1 MLECLA
7 ASPPLCSE
15 ERRALAKEMG
25 PITAPIREWL
35 LSLRNAAAPVRAPH
49 ATGEPPTHAKPAK
62 LDGGGKSGRKGK
74 GKGSKKTKGGSSGGV
89 SSGNGNGS
97 GDQGPRAPESRQTP
111 EVEGE
116 VFTRGSQGEGNRRET
131 RVNPERSPL
140 VTHNLVV
147 LLSAL
152 HRWGEAGQDSG
163 AGDEDVRTDAAGDTP
178 SDPRLKSEQGSGE
191 KEACSGAEG
200 KIEGHQGRDDLARL
214 VGSSGDRLLSREQN
228 AVFAL
233 AEPLLDACLGVA
245 AKRASLWLF
254 GSVVEAK
261 AMLRRRLW
269 SSEDPAALEKQRVE
283 ADVVLDAAVPSIKV
297 GTVLIYMAI
306 MVLRSFLDTQARS
319 GYGRSESSMMF

>member
-7 ASPPLCSE
+7 ASPSLCSE
-15 ERRALAKEMG
+15 ERRALAKEME
-25 PITAPIREWL
+25 PTTTPIREWL
-35 LSLRNAAAPVRAPH
+35 LSLRNAAAPLRASH
-49 ATGEPPTHAKPAK
+49 GTSEPQTHVKPSK
-62 LDGGGKSGRKGK
+62 LDSGGKSGRKGK

-89 SSGNGNGS
+89 GNGNGN
-97 GDQGPRAPESRQTP
+97 GDQGARASESGQMP

-116 VFTRGSQGEGNRRET
+116 VFTRGRQGEGNRQKMRM
-131 RVNPERSPL
+131 NPERSPL

-152 HRWGEAGQDSG
+152 HRWGEARLDPGG
-163 AGDEDVRTDAAGDTP
+163 GDEGVRADVVGDTTA
-178 SDPRLKSEQGSGE
+178 SDPLLKPGQGLEE
-191 KEACSGAEG
+191 KEASSGAE
-200 KIEGHQGRDDLARL
+200 GRDDLARPASS
-214 VGSSGDRLLSREQN
+214 SSGQLLSREQD

-269 SSEDPAALEKQRVE
+269 SAEDPAALEKQRVE

-297 GTVLIYMAI
+297 GIVLIYWLM
-306 MVLRSFLDTQARS
+306 MVLFRILLDT
-319 GYGRSESSMMF
+319 